1 MVSHRAERA
10 EGDGGNTTIEDGS
23 RNVRQL
29 APINAGRNIHFSKTT
44 VLTSQKTKP
53 AQPHNLRR
61 EQTATSHSPT
71 MPPIANLAKNT
82 TRIVKTAYQ
91 ALRERFWV
99 LAVTILG
106 VCIPVYAMAWPLD
119 IFDNLA
125 TSITITVAVTVLPV
139 IQLLAPPERLTFR
152 SYQIWYS
159 AFSLMALLLFIGDEY
174 GWQFVTFSVI
184 LVGLALP
191 YGWVFWEIVRHERIL
206 LTGFAL
212 ALFASMIYWIAGL
225 SINEEGFDLLL
236 VPLPA
241 ILFGGVIW
249 APVASLTLKAAR
261 RYKDGRISGPGTQ
274 ALAMTML
281 FLPVALVA
289 IVIPVDLGLSDIWSA
304 ASLTIVSIIL
314 SAVISDPLRRLFL
327 EWGNLKPKTNLSK

>member
-125 TSITITVAVTVLPV
+125 LSIALPLPSQHCQSRTYHPPSPLRAKSYLIWLAVGTLVALTLFVGEDQDGVTVV
-139 IQLLAPPERLTFR
+139 QR
-152 SYQIWYS
+152 
-159 AFSLMALLLFIGDEY
+159 
-174 GWQFVTFSVI
+174 
-184 LVGLALP
+184 
-191 YGWVFWEIVRHERIL
+191 
-206 LTGFAL
+206 
-212 ALFASMIYWIAGL
+212 
-225 SINEEGFDLLL
+225 
-236 VPLPA
+236 
-241 ILFGGVIW
+241 
-249 APVASLTLKAAR
+249 
-261 RYKDGRISGPGTQ
+261 
-274 ALAMTML
+274 
-281 FLPVALVA
+281 
-289 IVIPVDLGLSDIWSA
+289 VDS
-304 ASLTIVSIIL
+304 
-314 SAVISDPLRRLFL
+314 
-327 EWGNLKPKTNLSK
+327 